1 MSRDEY
7 TRVWIEPEDWPH
19 KKIHLPGLRK
29 YRNDAFTT
37 RQAITNYVTY
47 HAKYARDDLIQG
59 RCLVVVTRNGERRKF
74 RVTVCLKLEVM
85 EQHMGKANV

>member
-1 MSRDEY
+1 MNPNDY

-19 KKIHLPGLRK
+19 KKIPLPGKRK

-47 HAKYARDDLIQG
+47 HAKQGLDDQG

-85 EQHMGKANV
+85 EQHMVSAR